1 MSKQQPRTFD
11 LSKYKTVTE
20 ADSSDGEIKTFDL
33 SNYSPKKKD
42 DTELSGKISSTAG
55 SSEQGGNPRQ
65 LFGMSYADW
74 GKKYGAIGEFAA
86 DIVDVPIF
94 FKNSIYKGYLQGGI
108 QDEFTRADRAGDK
121 PDYDKLAAL
130 RKDINSVSLSRS
142 AQEKLDV
149 TDDPISSVTKTVSDI
164 FLSSLA
170 SSAGAGFSKTGLVG
184 AGSGAA
190 IGAGTTSWGGPFAAV
205 GAIGGA
211 IAGFQAATSYSNEFG
226 GAIAQTMEEKGYD
239 MTNPKSIEKA
249 WNDKSL
255 MEAATEKG
263 MARGIPIAAIDLI
276 TSGVASKLGKA
287 GLKLAKKTFLKEA
300 ETFTEQATKKIVGGI
315 VGATEAVSGS
325 IGEATGQLVSEGKV
339 SDWDAVAME
348 AIGELG
354 PAAPSI
360 AFNYFKAAQIN
371 STANKENSTKIQSL
385 QTMLESLPENDE
397 TAPILQ
403 GKITELQRD
412 NQVRNNMVVDALD
425 TAPVPVAKKVLE
437 LTNQI
442 ESFDQKLQEFDDA
455 SKVGS
460 GLTDEQRQQQKTF
473 KDIYTELTTER
484 DNIVGELAKAKEFE
498 TNIKAASPEQTM
510 PSPIEV
516 TKIQK
521 AINTMTEFVGENLKA
536 FTSTFAILPNGD
548 YSLSIG
554 KEGKP
559 NAESTVIF
567 NKEERQKRRELD
579 SMLDEGTVTPE
590 EHTNKVADLNKQI
603 IARGIQE
610 KTTLITPKGKVEV
623 APTAT
628 EEQPQTEEFVYETA
642 PENKKQWKSDF
653 EVVDNREGKAG
664 LEVNGVDGRWYV
676 KNNVT
681 GKILPATTK
690 SDALGLIDNA
700 PENDFGQGETYT
712 RPVAVTPAV
721 EPTVTSEPTTEQ
733 VTPTEINP
741 ENIMLSGLNGGYKS
755 IAGNG
760 FDIRSD
766 ISVMDKIDA
775 GASFALNIIRNGK
788 KYVVVGLRLKQDV
801 GARTVGRD
809 GYSIAVIED
818 TGSLPDNTVEVLTNK
833 AVENTSSVYSRI
845 TDATIDSFRPLENEA
860 KISKSTTEQV
870 DSTKKVPAPNGE
882 SADTIKSTA
891 LEVDEKGNEI
901 NNESNRKIKII
912 QSAKKALST
921 LRSVLPNFDIV
932 IHQDEASYN
941 EVMKE
946 VNGREGSG
954 GNFSYTENEDG
965 SYSGKIDINL
975 NKANSRTVAHE
986 VAHGILLKTFGDN
999 PAVFKDFKNK
1009 LSKILKDSTN
1019 KELINFTNQYEGD
1032 VAYEEYV
1039 TELTGILEQQQDN
1052 ISPTTLQKV
1061 ASLINTVVSKLTNGK
1076 ISVFEDVKDTKE
1088 LVEFM
1093 NTISASIREGKEI
1106 NEANLKT
1113 IQESFGVNALGLS
1126 GEINIVDSAKSKS
1139 SITSAEI
1146 KRFPINE
1153 NTKVQENTPLSD
1165 FQGKRVNLME
1175 SDRMVGGYIADA
1187 EGSPLFKF
1195 YGGVYYP
1202 MITGKWWASKSEV
1215 KARSIAENANKNRD
1229 ADGYIY
1235 SAPMV
1240 GSNTQHMS
1248 NTDMLAVTVELMKS
1262 DLNNK
1267 ASIVKKQDIIDS
1279 LNKAFNRENVKNK
1292 KPALKSVLNKTN
1304 NITTLFNEL
1313 EYVLFQE
1320 NDNILD
1326 KNGKQI
1332 LGVDK
1337 KPISKFTFE
1346 ERITIVQTLLGD
1358 PKVKQRRFPSAGSI
1372 TETAK
1377 KFEEPITGKVENI
1390 GDMVTVMRTKGELK
1404 FAKTK
1409 IDDSFY
1415 HKSYPAEIYAVDKDG
1430 NPAEIEVFVLDG
1442 AYSMKEAVP
1451 TLSRSSGGEF
1461 TWEDYS
1467 SRHNTEMLA
1476 IAQYNRTAKLS
1487 YAAGNIQPV
1496 KSKSQAIDSE
1506 LSKASGTTQVATTVG
1521 SYAKAANILKNL
1533 NIGGRVLDYG
1543 AGLGLG
1549 TDAMNGILNGKVKSY
1564 EINSER
1570 WKGKDKVSYTKSED
1584 IDGKFDGI
1592 VSLNVLN
1599 VVPKDV
1605 RDFIV
1610 SDIFNHLSDDG
1621 TAVISSRKFS
1631 GDIDGAK
1638 NFELG
1643 DEPKSYIIKRKQD
1656 GKIIDVFQKGYDG
1669 NELVEYVKGILGD
1682 KAVVEKD
1689 NSFGAAGVI
1698 ITKSTSP
1705 KSKSQV
1711 STQYN
1716 MDEMFDDPD
1725 KMFEHLD
1732 NQLSDQKTAKQMG
1745 FVLKGYR
1752 NISEAIADNMITR
1765 SLAKAVG
1772 SGFIGI
1778 TKIGNFSFVNINT
1791 KDKDGNLV
1799 PNKVS
1804 LNSVWKDAFGYGEN
1818 AIRSMFVKA
1827 HNSNNVAAK
1836 EVQNTLGSFITN
1848 LTTTEGFQEAR
1859 RELFGSKNN
1868 SNNLLTRIG
1877 DSLNN
1882 MIGNDKKA
1890 LYRVHSLLDP
1900 EAFANEPKEGRPES
1914 VEDLSFSE
1922 LRLFNTLRATNDFIH
1937 EWHYRNGFLDE
1948 NTYQKNKGKY
1958 FARAYKE
1965 IEEKQY
1971 ADIYDAINKAK
1982 AGAEFDIFKKRKD
1995 FSEIEDLTLSDPI
2008 YITIKRMG
2016 TMAHNKAIFDFA
2028 EKVANDAN
2036 YKSYSKL
2043 SEVPENNQK
2052 YYKKLNGNGNPKRF
2066 GDLTNKYV
2074 PIEIYEQLY
2083 GTQFVSQYMST
2094 INDFATKYDN
2104 MFLRQLTKK
2113 LKTVGSPLTRAAN
2126 VISGFSFAMLGGV
2139 DPINLL
2145 VKKPDAR
2152 RSLDSYDSWAQELT
2166 KAGLLGGQLSG
2177 LDIKKAG
2184 KKSQGL
2190 GVIKSVLGDK
2200 AAKAYET
2207 VDQLA
2212 SDTYGKVDDITK
2224 IAYYRTLVENY
2235 GVSKEDAIKATA
2247 KQMQNY
2253 NTVTN
2258 AFKLAAKLP
2267 FIGNAFI
2274 KFKPDSMRILYNTF
2288 KEKPI
2293 FGLMF
2298 VAMLTGLSKSFSKLS
2313 GESDEERE
2321 IRESRP
2327 NTTKF
2332 KIGNL
2337 VDINFGWKIGGTE
2350 YNVARY
2356 LSPYTMYDK
2365 GYRNNLVSDMSEY
2378 APLQVQYLGR
2388 GRGIGGYM
2396 PKFSDPLLGP
2406 VVQALIDVDN
2416 SGLKISDP
2424 RANNFVGQTLSSKQ
2438 QWFNRVKYIGR
2449 SWGTPYAAWAGNMMD
2464 SFNEKQNYKGE
2475 INDPLNAM
2483 LSIAVKNEKIN
2494 PDILTEKYG
2503 RYLNSMDREVG
2514 GIVNDWK
2521 SKQKKSL
2528 EQIDKIRYDFDNGKI
2543 KDVENR
2549 DKQIK
2554 DIEDEYSDLAIDLQ
2568 GQMLE
2573 IVGDAKDPQEM
2584 LIKLQKLK
2592 AKKK

>member
-11 LSKYKTVTE
+11 LSKYKTATE
-20 ADSSDGEIKTFDL
+20 TDSSDGEIKTFDL

-55 SSEQGGNPRQ
+55 SSEPAGNPRQ

-86 DIVDVPIF
+86 DIADIPVWL
-94 FKNSIYKGYLQGGI
+94 KNVTYKNLLAGGI
-108 QDEFTRADRAGDK
+108 KDEFTRADRTK
-121 PDYDKLAAL
+121 EEPDYDKLASL
-130 RKDINSVSLSRS
+130 RKDINSVSLPKSI
-142 AQEKLDV
+142 QENLDA
-149 TDDPISSVTKTVSDI
+149 TDDPVTKVVKTIAEVALGS
-164 FLSSLA
+164 FA
-170 SSAGAGFSKTGLVG
+170 QSAGAYRSGRVG
-184 AGSGAA
+184 AAAGAIA
-190 IGAGTTSWGGPFAAV
+190 GAGMTSWAGPFAGI
-205 GAIGGA
+205 GAASLGLGGYQAAASLSIEYGGA
-211 IAGFQAATSYSNEFG
+211 IADS
-226 GAIAQTMEEKGYD
+226 MEEHGYN
-239 MTNPKSIEKA
+239 MTDPKSLHEAYNNKP
-249 WNDKSL
+249 L
-255 MEAATEKG
+255 MDAAREKG
-263 MARGIPIAAIDLI
+263 IARGIPIAAIDLFTAGI
-276 TSGVASKLGKA
+276 GSKVGKV
-287 GLKLAKKTFLKEA
+287 GLKLAEKTFLKEA
-300 ETFTEQATKKIVGGI
+300 EVFTEQATKKVVGSIVA
-315 VGATEAVSGS
+315 VAEGAAGS
-325 IGEATGQLVSEGKV
+325 IGEALGQLSDEGKI
-339 SDWDAVAME
+339 SDLD
-348 AIGELG
+348 AIGMEFFG
-354 PAAPSI
+354 DIGTGAPTI
-360 AFNYFKAAQIN
+360 AYNYFKAAQIN
-371 STANKENSTKIQSL
+371 NRVNNVNSQKIQSL

-403 GKITELQRD
+403 NKITELQRD
-412 NQVRNNMVVDALD
+412 NQVRNSMVVEALNI
-425 TAPVPVAKKVLE
+425 APVPVAKKVLE

-442 ESFDQKLQEFDDA
+442 ESFDQKLQEFYDA

-473 KDIYTELTTER
+473 KDIYYELTTER
-484 DNIVGELAKAKEFE
+484 DNIVSELTKAKEFE
-498 TNIKAASPEQTM
+498 TNINTPSPEQTM

-536 FTSTFAILPNGD
+536 FAPTFAILPNGD
-548 YSLSIG
+548 YSLSVG

-567 NKEERQKRRELD
+567 NKEERQQRRELD

-610 KTTLITPKGKVEV
+610 KTTLITPKEKVEI
-623 APTAT
+623 APTTT
-628 EEQPQTEEFVYETA
+628 EEQPQTKEFVYETA
-642 PENKKQWKSDF
+642 PEQKKVIFVQKFFADKRNENLTEGQIVSIEKAIMMGIEAGKSGN
-653 EVVDNREGKAG
+653 EIYGTLN
-664 LEVNGVDGRWYV
+664 
-676 KNNVT
+676 
-681 GKILPATTK
+681 
-690 SDALGLIDNA
+690 ALGFA
-700 PENDFGQGETYT
+700 PANVGGRSTEINLREYLDDRVSRKDIRTFQKMYA
-712 RPVAVTPAV
+712 RPVAVSPTIEVTKIQKAINTMTEFVGENLKDIKKDWTESDFDSLSKESGINKIGGDLYLTPKSNINNLIEKYGNFVVRVKDANGYSA
-721 EPTVTSEPTTEQ
+721 ELPANEYAEMSKNKTFSDRIKQ
-733 VTPTEINP
+733 V
-741 ENIMLSGLNGGYKS
+741 SFAF
-755 IAGNG
+755 AGRNQGIPDG
-760 FDIRSD
+760 FMSDIR
-766 ISVMDKIDA
+766 
-775 GASFALNIIRNGK
+775 RGK
-788 KYVVVGLRLKQDV
+788 EL
-801 GARTVGRD
+801 
-809 GYSIAVIED
+809 
-818 TGSLPDNTVEVLTNK
+818 VLTDGNISDNLNLPT
-833 AVENTSSVYSRI
+833 NTELV
-845 TDATIDSFRPLENEA
+845 
-860 KISKSTTEQV
+860 SKSTV
-870 DSTKKVPAPNGE
+870 SPKKSKEIIDAINYEDVQHLLRNLG
-882 SADTIKSTA
+882 IK
-891 LEVDEKGNEI
+891 K
-901 NNESNRKIKII
+901 
-912 QSAKKALST
+912 
-921 LRSVLPNFDIV
+921 IV
-932 IHQDEASYN
+932 IE
-941 EVMKE
+941 KP
-946 VNGREGSG
+946 G
-954 GNFSYTENEDG
+954 
-965 SYSGKIDINL
+965 
-975 NKANSRTVAHE
+975 
-986 VAHGILLKTFGDN
+986 
-999 PAVFKDFKNK
+999 
-1009 LSKILKDSTN
+1009 
-1019 KELINFTNQYEGD
+1019 
-1032 VAYEEYV
+1032 
-1039 TELTGILEQQQDN
+1039 
-1052 ISPTTLQKV
+1052 
-1061 ASLINTVVSKLTNGK
+1061 
-1076 ISVFEDVKDTKE
+1076 
-1088 LVEFM
+1088 
-1093 NTISASIREGKEI
+1093 
-1106 NEANLKT
+1106 
-1113 IQESFGVNALGLS
+1113 ALGLS
-1126 GEINIVDSAKSKS
+1126 EQGNYHGQSKTLTLSADL
-1139 SITSAEI
+1139 E
-1146 KRFPINE
+1146 
-1153 NTKVQENTPLSD
+1153 TPLQTILHEIGHER
-1165 FQGKRVNLME
+1165 FENLSNKNKNE
-1175 SDRMVGGYIADA
+1175 
-1187 EGSPLFKF
+1187 L
-1195 YGGVYYP
+1195 
-1202 MITGKWWASKSEV
+1202 
-1215 KARSIAENANKNRD
+1215 RSIASKDERVGYKQNLDEFIVDNFYQDNNYSKSIKETKNDLPIRLNSKQPIVIQEIKPEATTTTEQASEQATSQQNK
-1229 ADGYIY
+1229 
-1235 SAPMV
+1235 
-1240 GSNTQHMS
+1240 
-1248 NTDMLAVTVELMKS
+1248 TV
-1262 DLNNK
+1262 NK
-1267 ASIVKKQDIIDS
+1267 EESTT
-1279 LNKAFNRENVKNK
+1279 ENVGEENNPSRPPVPPV
-1292 KPALKSVLNKTN
+1292 PATD
-1304 NITTLFNEL
+1304 ITSN
-1313 EYVLFQE
+1313 
-1320 NDNILD
+1320 
-1326 KNGKQI
+1326 
-1332 LGVDK
+1332 
-1337 KPISKFTFE
+1337 
-1346 ERITIVQTLLGD
+1346 
-1358 PKVKQRRFPSAGSI
+1358 
-1372 TETAK
+1372 
-1377 KFEEPITGKVENI
+1377 
-1390 GDMVTVMRTKGELK
+1390 
-1404 FAKTK
+1404 
-1409 IDDSFY
+1409 
-1415 HKSYPAEIYAVDKDG
+1415 
-1430 NPAEIEVFVLDG
+1430 
-1442 AYSMKEAVP
+1442 
-1451 TLSRSSGGEF
+1451 
-1461 TWEDYS
+1461 
-1467 SRHNTEMLA
+1467 
-1476 IAQYNRTAKLS
+1476 
-1487 YAAGNIQPV
+1487 
-1496 KSKSQAIDSE
+1496 
-1506 LSKASGTTQVATTVG
+1506 
-1521 SYAKAANILKNL
+1521 
-1533 NIGGRVLDYG
+1533 
-1543 AGLGLG
+1543 
-1549 TDAMNGILNGKVKSY
+1549 
-1564 EINSER
+1564 
-1570 WKGKDKVSYTKSED
+1570 
-1584 IDGKFDGI
+1584 
-1592 VSLNVLN
+1592 
-1599 VVPKDV
+1599 
-1605 RDFIV
+1605 
-1610 SDIFNHLSDDG
+1610 
-1621 TAVISSRKFS
+1621 
-1631 GDIDGAK
+1631 
-1638 NFELG
+1638 
-1643 DEPKSYIIKRKQD
+1643 
-1656 GKIIDVFQKGYDG
+1656 
-1669 NELVEYVKGILGD
+1669 
-1682 KAVVEKD
+1682 
-1689 NSFGAAGVI
+1689 
-1698 ITKSTSP
+1698 
-1705 KSKSQV
+1705 
-1711 STQYN
+1711 STQSTEQTTPTQQAPNSNPTYT
-1716 MDEMFDDPD
+1716 MDELFDEPD

-1752 NISEAIADNMITR
+1752 NISEGIADNMITR

-1772 SGFIGI
+1772 SGFVGI
-1778 TKIGNFSFVNINT
+1778 TKIGNFSFVKINT

-1799 PNKVS
+1799 PRTIS
-1804 LNSVWKDAFGYGEN
+1804 LNNAWKDTIGYGEN

-1836 EVQNTLGSFITN
+1836 EVQYALGNIITN
-1848 LTTTEGFQEAR
+1848 LTTSEGFQEAR

-2028 EKVANDAN
+2028 EKVANDTN

-2083 GTQFVSQYMST
+2083 GTQFVSQFVSGL
-2094 INDFATKYDN
+2094 NDIATKYDN

-2184 KKSQGL
+2184 KESQGL

-2235 GVSKEDAIKATA
+2235 GVSKEEAIKATA

-2378 APLQVQYLGR
+2378 GPLQVQYLGR

-2406 VVQALIDVDN
+2406 IVQALIDVDN

-2438 QWFNRVKYIGR
+2438 QWFNRVKYVGR
-2449 SWGTPYAAWAGNMMD
+2449 SWGTPYAAWAENMMD
-2464 SFNEKQNYKGE
+2464 SFNEKQNYRGE
-2475 INDPLNAM
+2475 IKDPLNAM

-2494 PDILTEKYG
+2494 PDILTEKYS
-2503 RYLNSMDREVG
+2503 RYLTSMDREVG
-2514 GIVNDWK
+2514 GIINDWK

-2528 EQIDKIRYDFDNGKI
+2528 EEIDKIRYDFDNGKI
-2543 KDVENR
+2543 KDIENR
-2549 DKQIK
+2549 DNQIK
-2554 DIEDEYSDLAIDLQ
+2554 NIKEEYSDLAIDLQ

>member
-1 MSKQQPRTFD
+1 MSKQQPRIVD
-11 LSKYKTVTE
+11 LSEFGT
-20 ADSSDGEIKTFDL
+20 DSNNGSASKIVDL
-33 SNYSPKKKD
+33 SEFSPKKKD
-42 DTELSGKISSTAG
+42 DTALSGKISSTAG

-86 DIVDVPIF
+86 DIVDVPVF

-108 QDEFTRADRAGDK
+108 QDEFTRADRAGEK

-130 RKDINSVSLSRS
+130 RKDINSVSLPRS
-142 AQEKLDV
+142 VQENLDA
-149 TDDPISSVTKTVSDI
+149 TDDPISKVTKTVSDI

-184 AGSGAA
+184 AGSGALA
-190 IGAGTTSWGGPFAAV
+190 GAGMSSWGGPFAGIGAAV
-205 GAIGGA
+205 GGM
-211 IAGFQAATSYSNEFG
+211 AGFQAATSYSNEFG
-226 GAIAQTMEEKGYD
+226 GAIAQAMEDKGYD

-249 WNDKSL
+249 WNDKPL
-255 MEAATEKG
+255 MDAAMQKG
-263 MARGIPIAAIDLI
+263 MERGIPIAAIDLI
-276 TSGVASKLGKA
+276 TSGVASKLGKT
-287 GLKLAKKTFLKEA
+287 GLKLAEKTFLKEA

-325 IGEATGQLVSEGKV
+325 IGEATGQLVSEGKI

-397 TAPILQ
+397 TAPILKS
-403 GKITELQRD
+403 KITELQRD
-412 NQVRNNMVVDALD
+412 NDVRNNLVVEKLD

-473 KDIYTELTTER
+473 KDIHTELTTER
-484 DNIVGELAKAKEFE
+484 DNIVNELTKAKEFE
-498 TNIKAASPEQTM
+498 TNINTPSPEQTM

-521 AINTMTEFVGENLKA
+521 AINSMTEFVGENLKA
-536 FTSTFAILPNGD
+536 FVPTFAILPNGD

-559 NAESTVIF
+559 NVDSAVIF
-567 NKEERQKRRELD
+567 NKEERQQRRELD

-590 EHTNKVADLNKQI
+590 EHTNKVAELNKQVI
-603 IARGIQE
+603 SRGIQE
-610 KTTLITPKGKVEV
+610 KTTLITPREKVEV
-623 APTAT
+623 APAQV
-628 EEQPQTEEFVYETA
+628 EGEPQTEEFIYETA
-642 PENKKQWKSDF
+642 PENKKQWKADF

-690 SDALGLIDNA
+690 NEALGLIDNA

-712 RPVAVTPAV
+712 RTVAVAPTV
-721 EPTVTSEPTTEQ
+721 EPTTAAGPTAEQPITEKPIAPKGESAASIEPTT
-733 VTPTEINP
+733 
-741 ENIMLSGLNGGYKS
+741 
-755 IAGNG
+755 
-760 FDIRSD
+760 
-766 ISVMDKIDA
+766 
-775 GASFALNIIRNGK
+775 
-788 KYVVVGLRLKQDV
+788 
-801 GARTVGRD
+801 
-809 GYSIAVIED
+809 
-818 TGSLPDNTVEVLTNK
+818 
-833 AVENTSSVYSRI
+833 
-845 TDATIDSFRPLENEA
+845 
-860 KISKSTTEQV
+860 
-870 DSTKKVPAPNGE
+870 
-882 SADTIKSTA
+882 

-901 NNESNRKIKII
+901 NNESNRKTKII

-921 LRSVLPNFDIV
+921 LKSVLPNFDIV
-932 IHQDEASYN
+932 IHQDETSYN
-941 EVMKE
+941 EVMKN

-1106 NEANLKT
+1106 NETNLKT
-1113 IQESFGVNALGLS
+1113 IQESFGVNTLGLN
-1126 GEINIVDSAKSKS
+1126 GEINVVDSAKSKS
-1139 SITSAEI
+1139 SISSAEI

-1165 FQGKRVNLME
+1165 FEGKRVNLME
-1175 SDRMVGGYIADA
+1175 SDRMVGGYIQDV
-1187 EGSPLFKF
+1187 EGNPLFKF

-1248 NTDMLAVTVELMKS
+1248 NVDMLAVTVELMKS

-1267 ASIVKKQDIIDS
+1267 ASVVKKQDIIDS
-1279 LNKAFNRENVKNK
+1279 LDKAFNRENVKNK
-1292 KPALKSVLNKTN
+1292 KPALKNVLNKSN

-1326 KNGKQI
+1326 KNGKQV

-1337 KPISKFTFE
+1337 KPIPKFTFE

-1451 TLSRSSGGEF
+1451 TLNRSSGGEF

-1467 SRHNTEMLA
+1467 SRHATEMLA

-1533 NIGGRVLDYG
+1533 NIVGRVLDYG

-1549 TDAMNGILNGKVKSY
+1549 TDAMNDVLNDRVQSY
-1564 EINSER
+1564 EINPER
-1570 WKGKDKVSYTKSED
+1570 WKGKKEVNYTRSED

-1599 VVPKDV
+1599 VVPKNI

-1610 SDIFNHLSDDG
+1610 SDIFNHLSDNG

-1643 DEPKSYIIKRKQD
+1643 EEPKSYIIKRKQE

-1682 KAVVEKD
+1682 NAIVEKD

-1698 ITKSTSP
+1698 ITKSKKGAP

-1711 STQYN
+1711 SSQYN

-1745 FVLKGYR
+1745 FILKGYR
-1752 NISEAIADNMITR
+1752 NISEGIADNMITR

-1778 TKIGNFSFVNINT
+1778 TKIGNFSFVKINT

-1799 PNKVS
+1799 PRTIS
-1804 LNSVWKDAFGYGEN
+1804 LNNVWKDTIGYGEN

-1836 EVQNTLGSFITN
+1836 EVQNTLGSLITN

-1882 MIGNDKKA
+1882 MIGNDKRA

-1900 EAFANEPKEGRPES
+1900 EAFAKEPKEGRPSS

-1995 FSEIEDLTLSDPI
+1995 FNEIEDLTLSDPI
-2008 YITIKRMG
+2008 YITVKRMG

-2043 SEVPENNQK
+2043 SEVPEKNQK

-2094 INDFATKYDN
+2094 INDIATKYDN

-2145 VKKPDAR
+2145 VKKPTAR
-2152 RSLDSYDSWAQELT
+2152 VSLESYDSWAQELT

-2184 KKSQGL
+2184 KESQGL
-2190 GVIKSVLGDK
+2190 GIIKRVLGDK
-2200 AAKAYET
+2200 AAKSYET

-2235 GVSKEDAIKATA
+2235 GVSKEEAIKATA

-2267 FIGNAFI
+2267 LVGNAFI

-2321 IRESRP
+2321 VRESRP

-2332 KIGNL
+2332 KVGNL

-2378 APLQVQYLGR
+2378 GPLQVQYLGR
-2388 GRGIGGYM
+2388 GRGLAGYA

-2406 VVQALIDVDN
+2406 LVQAILTDMDN
-2416 SGLKISDP
+2416 SGMKISDP
-2424 RANNFVGQTLSSKQ
+2424 RANNFVGQTLSPKQ
-2438 QWFNRVKYIGR
+2438 QWFNRVKYVLR
-2449 SWGTPYAAWAGNMMD
+2449 SWGTPYAAWAENMMD
-2464 SFNEKQNYKGE
+2464 SFNEKQNYRGE
-2475 INDPLNAM
+2475 IKDPLNAM
-2483 LSIAVKNEKIN
+2483 LSIAIKNEKIN

-2503 RYLNSMDREVG
+2503 RYLASMDREVG
-2514 GIVNDWK
+2514 DIVNDWK
-2521 SKQKKSL
+2521 SGQKKSL

-2543 KDVENR
+2543 KDIENR

>member
-11 LSKYKTVTE
+11 LSKYKTTPEV
-20 ADSSDGEIKTFDL
+20 DSSDGEIKTFDL

-42 DTELSGKISSTAG
+42 DTELSGKISSAAG

-74 GKKYGAIGEFAA
+74 GKKYGPIGEFAA
-86 DIVDVPIF
+86 DIVDVPVF

-108 QDEFTRADRAGDK
+108 QDEFTRADRAGEK

-130 RKDINSVSLSRS
+130 RKDINSVSLPRS
-142 AQEKLDV
+142 AQEKLDA

-184 AGSGAA
+184 AGLGAA

-205 GAIGGA
+205 GSIGGV

-276 TSGVASKLGKA
+276 TSGVASKLGKV
-287 GLKLAKKTFLKEA
+287 GLKLAEKTFLKEA

-325 IGEATGQLVSEGKV
+325 IGEATGQLASEGKI

-385 QTMLESLPENDE
+385 QTILESLPENDE
-397 TAPILQ
+397 TIPILQ

-412 NQVRNNMVVDALD
+412 NDVRNNLVVETLD

-437 LTNQI
+437 ITNQI

-484 DNIVGELAKAKEFE
+484 DNIVGELTKAREFE
-498 TNIKAASPEQTM
+498 SNINTPSPEQTM
-510 PSPIEV
+510 PSPVEV

-536 FTSTFAILPNGD
+536 FAPTFAILPNGD
-548 YSLSIG
+548 YSLSVG

-567 NKEERQKRRELD
+567 NKEERQQRRELD
-579 SMLDEGTVTPE
+579 SMLDEGTVTPK

-610 KTTLITPKGKVEV
+610 KTTLIIPKEKVEV
-623 APTAT
+623 DPTAT
-628 EEQPQTEEFVYETA
+628 EDQPQTEEFVYETS

-690 SDALGLIDNA
+690 NDALSLIDNA

-712 RPVAVTPAV
+712 RPVAVATAI
-721 EPTVTSEPTTEQ
+721 EPTVTAELMAGKPT
-733 VTPTEINP
+733 
-741 ENIMLSGLNGGYKS
+741 
-755 IAGNG
+755 
-760 FDIRSD
+760 
-766 ISVMDKIDA
+766 
-775 GASFALNIIRNGK
+775 
-788 KYVVVGLRLKQDV
+788 
-801 GARTVGRD
+801 
-809 GYSIAVIED
+809 
-818 TGSLPDNTVEVLTNK
+818 
-833 AVENTSSVYSRI
+833 
-845 TDATIDSFRPLENEA
+845 
-860 KISKSTTEQV
+860 
-870 DSTKKVPAPNGE
+870 APKGE
-882 SADTIKSTA
+882 SAATIGLIPLEFDESGNIKSTQKA
-891 LEVDEKGNEI
+891 
-901 NNESNRKIKII
+901 KIV
-912 QSAKKALST
+912 QSAKTALST
-921 LRSVLPNFDIV
+921 LKSVLPNFDIV

-1093 NTISASIREGKEI
+1093 NTISASIRERKEI

-1113 IQESFGVNALGLS
+1113 IQESFRVNALGLS
-1126 GEINIVDSAKSKS
+1126 GEINVVD
-1139 SITSAEI
+1139 
-1146 KRFPINE
+1146 
-1153 NTKVQENTPLSD
+1153 NT
-1165 FQGKRVNLME
+1165 
-1175 SDRMVGGYIADA
+1175 
-1187 EGSPLFKF
+1187 
-1195 YGGVYYP
+1195 
-1202 MITGKWWASKSEV
+1202 
-1215 KARSIAENANKNRD
+1215 
-1229 ADGYIY
+1229 
-1235 SAPMV
+1235 
-1240 GSNTQHMS
+1240 
-1248 NTDMLAVTVELMKS
+1248 
-1262 DLNNK
+1262 
-1267 ASIVKKQDIIDS
+1267 
-1279 LNKAFNRENVKNK
+1279 
-1292 KPALKSVLNKTN
+1292 
-1304 NITTLFNEL
+1304 
-1313 EYVLFQE
+1313 
-1320 NDNILD
+1320 
-1326 KNGKQI
+1326 
-1332 LGVDK
+1332 
-1337 KPISKFTFE
+1337 
-1346 ERITIVQTLLGD
+1346 
-1358 PKVKQRRFPSAGSI
+1358 
-1372 TETAK
+1372 
-1377 KFEEPITGKVENI
+1377 
-1390 GDMVTVMRTKGELK
+1390 
-1404 FAKTK
+1404 
-1409 IDDSFY
+1409 
-1415 HKSYPAEIYAVDKDG
+1415 
-1430 NPAEIEVFVLDG
+1430 
-1442 AYSMKEAVP
+1442 
-1451 TLSRSSGGEF
+1451 
-1461 TWEDYS
+1461 
-1467 SRHNTEMLA
+1467 
-1476 IAQYNRTAKLS
+1476 
-1487 YAAGNIQPV
+1487 
-1496 KSKSQAIDSE
+1496 KSKSQ
-1506 LSKASGTTQVATTVG
+1506 G
-1521 SYAKAANILKNL
+1521 
-1533 NIGGRVLDYG
+1533 
-1543 AGLGLG
+1543 
-1549 TDAMNGILNGKVKSY
+1549 
-1564 EINSER
+1564 
-1570 WKGKDKVSYTKSED
+1570 
-1584 IDGKFDGI
+1584 
-1592 VSLNVLN
+1592 
-1599 VVPKDV
+1599 
-1605 RDFIV
+1605 
-1610 SDIFNHLSDDG
+1610 
-1621 TAVISSRKFS
+1621 
-1631 GDIDGAK
+1631 
-1638 NFELG
+1638 
-1643 DEPKSYIIKRKQD
+1643 
-1656 GKIIDVFQKGYDG
+1656 
-1669 NELVEYVKGILGD
+1669 
-1682 KAVVEKD
+1682 
-1689 NSFGAAGVI
+1689 
-1698 ITKSTSP
+1698 
-1705 KSKSQV
+1705 

-1716 MDEMFDDPD
+1716 MDKMFDDPD

-1732 NQLSDQKTAKQMG
+1732 SQLSDQKTAKQMG

-1772 SGFIGI
+1772 SGFVGI
-1778 TKIGNFSFVNINT
+1778 TKIGNFSFVKINT

-1799 PNKVS
+1799 PRTIS
-1804 LNSVWKDAFGYGEN
+1804 LNNVWKDTIGYGEN

-1836 EVQNTLGSFITN
+1836 EVQYALGNIITN
-1848 LTTTEGFQEAR
+1848 LTTSEGFQEAR

-1877 DSLNN
+1877 YSLNN

-2028 EKVANDAN
+2028 QKVANDAN
-2036 YKSYSKL
+2036 YKSYNKL
-2043 SEVPENNQK
+2043 SKVPEKNQK
-2052 YYKKLNGNGNPKRF
+2052 YYNKLNGNGNPKRF

-2094 INDFATKYDN
+2094 INDIATKYDN

-2139 DPINLL
+2139 DPINLF

-2184 KKSQGL
+2184 KESQGL

-2235 GVSKEDAIKATA
+2235 GVSKEEAIKATA

-2313 GESDEERE
+2313 GESDEDRE
-2321 IRESRP
+2321 IRENRP

-2337 VDINFGWKIGGTE
+2337 VDVNFGWKIGDTE

-2378 APLQVQYLGR
+2378 APLQMQYLGR
-2388 GRGIGGYM
+2388 WRGIGGYM

-2424 RANNFVGQTLSSKQ
+2424 RANNFVGQTLSPKQ
-2438 QWFNRVKYIGR
+2438 QWFNRVKYVGR
-2449 SWGTPYAAWAGNMMD
+2449 SWGTPYAVWAGNMMD

-2483 LSIAVKNEKIN
+2483 LSIAFKNEKIN

-2503 RYLNSMDREVG
+2503 RYLSSMDNEVG

-2554 DIEDEYSDLAIDLQ
+2554 DIKDEYSDLAIYLQ

-2592 AKKK
+2592 AKKEND

>member
-1 MSKQQPRTFD
+1 M
-11 LSKYKTVTE
+11 
-20 ADSSDGEIKTFDL
+20 
-33 SNYSPKKKD
+33 
-42 DTELSGKISSTAG
+42 
-55 SSEQGGNPRQ
+55 
-65 LFGMSYADW
+65 
-74 GKKYGAIGEFAA
+74 
-86 DIVDVPIF
+86 
-94 FKNSIYKGYLQGGI
+94 KN
-108 QDEFTRADRAGDK
+108 
-121 PDYDKLAAL
+121 
-130 RKDINSVSLSRS
+130 
-142 AQEKLDV
+142 
-149 TDDPISSVTKTVSDI
+149 
-164 FLSSLA
+164 
-170 SSAGAGFSKTGLVG
+170 
-184 AGSGAA
+184 
-190 IGAGTTSWGGPFAAV
+190 
-205 GAIGGA
+205 
-211 IAGFQAATSYSNEFG
+211 
-226 GAIAQTMEEKGYD
+226 
-239 MTNPKSIEKA
+239 
-249 WNDKSL
+249 
-255 MEAATEKG
+255 
-263 MARGIPIAAIDLI
+263 
-276 TSGVASKLGKA
+276 
-287 GLKLAKKTFLKEA
+287 
-300 ETFTEQATKKIVGGI
+300 
-315 VGATEAVSGS
+315 
-325 IGEATGQLVSEGKV
+325 
-339 SDWDAVAME
+339 
-348 AIGELG
+348 
-354 PAAPSI
+354 
-360 AFNYFKAAQIN
+360 
-371 STANKENSTKIQSL
+371 
-385 QTMLESLPENDE
+385 
-397 TAPILQ
+397 
-403 GKITELQRD
+403 
-412 NQVRNNMVVDALD
+412 
-425 TAPVPVAKKVLE
+425 
-437 LTNQI
+437 
-442 ESFDQKLQEFDDA
+442 
-455 SKVGS
+455 
-460 GLTDEQRQQQKTF
+460 
-473 KDIYTELTTER
+473 
-484 DNIVGELAKAKEFE
+484 
-498 TNIKAASPEQTM
+498 
-510 PSPIEV
+510 
-516 TKIQK
+516 
-521 AINTMTEFVGENLKA
+521 
-536 FTSTFAILPNGD
+536 
-548 YSLSIG
+548 
-554 KEGKP
+554 
-559 NAESTVIF
+559 
-567 NKEERQKRRELD
+567 
-579 SMLDEGTVTPE
+579 
-590 EHTNKVADLNKQI
+590 
-603 IARGIQE
+603 
-610 KTTLITPKGKVEV
+610 
-623 APTAT
+623 
-628 EEQPQTEEFVYETA
+628 
-642 PENKKQWKSDF
+642 
-653 EVVDNREGKAG
+653 
-664 LEVNGVDGRWYV
+664 
-676 KNNVT
+676 
-681 GKILPATTK
+681 
-690 SDALGLIDNA
+690 
-700 PENDFGQGETYT
+700 
-712 RPVAVTPAV
+712 
-721 EPTVTSEPTTEQ
+721 
-733 VTPTEINP
+733 
-741 ENIMLSGLNGGYKS
+741 
-755 IAGNG
+755 
-760 FDIRSD
+760 
-766 ISVMDKIDA
+766 
-775 GASFALNIIRNGK
+775 
-788 KYVVVGLRLKQDV
+788 
-801 GARTVGRD
+801 
-809 GYSIAVIED
+809 
-818 TGSLPDNTVEVLTNK
+818 
-833 AVENTSSVYSRI
+833 
-845 TDATIDSFRPLENEA
+845 
-860 KISKSTTEQV
+860 
-870 DSTKKVPAPNGE
+870 
-882 SADTIKSTA
+882 
-891 LEVDEKGNEI
+891 
-901 NNESNRKIKII
+901 
-912 QSAKKALST
+912 
-921 LRSVLPNFDIV
+921 
-932 IHQDEASYN
+932 
-941 EVMKE
+941 

-1019 KELINFTNQYEGD
+1019 KDLINFTSQYEGD

-1113 IQESFGVNALGLS
+1113 IQESFGVNALGLN
-1126 GEINIVDSAKSKS
+1126 GEINVVDSAKSKS
-1139 SITSAEI
+1139 SISSAEI

-1165 FQGKRVNLME
+1165 FEGKRVNLME
-1175 SDRMVGGYIADA
+1175 SDRMVGGYIQDL
-1187 EGSPLFKF
+1187 EGNPLFKF

-1215 KARSIAENANKNRD
+1215 KAKSIAENANKNRD

-1267 ASIVKKQDIIDS
+1267 ASVVKKQDIIDS
-1279 LNKAFNRENVKNK
+1279 LDKAFNRENVKNK
-1292 KPALKSVLNKTN
+1292 KPALKNVLNKGN

-1326 KNGKQI
+1326 KNGKQV

-1451 TLSRSSGGEF
+1451 TLNRSSGGEF

-1467 SRHNTEMLA
+1467 SRHATEMLA

-1533 NIGGRVLDYG
+1533 NIVGRVLDYG

-1549 TDAMNGILNGKVKSY
+1549 TDAMNDVLNDRVQSY
-1564 EINSER
+1564 EINPER
-1570 WKGKDKVSYTKSED
+1570 WKGKKEVNYTRSED

-1599 VVPKDV
+1599 VVPKNI

-1610 SDIFNHLSDDG
+1610 SDIFNHLSDNG

-1643 DEPKSYIIKRKQD
+1643 EEPKSYIIKRKQE

-1682 KAVVEKD
+1682 NAIVEKD

-1698 ITKSTSP
+1698 ITKSKEGAP

-1711 STQYN
+1711 SSQYN

-1745 FVLKGYR
+1745 FILKGYR
-1752 NISEAIADNMITR
+1752 NISEGIADNMITR

-1778 TKIGNFSFVNINT
+1778 TKIGNFSFVKINT

-1799 PNKVS
+1799 PRTIS
-1804 LNSVWKDAFGYGEN
+1804 LNNVWKDTIGYGEN

-1836 EVQNTLGSFITN
+1836 EVQNTLGSLITN

-1882 MIGNDKKA
+1882 MIGNDKRA

-1900 EAFANEPKEGRPES
+1900 EAFAKEPKEGRPSS

-2028 EKVANDAN
+2028 EKVANDTN

-2043 SEVPENNQK
+2043 SEVPEKNQK

-2074 PIEIYEQLY
+2074 PLEIYEQLY

-2145 VKKPDAR
+2145 VKKPTAR
-2152 RSLDSYDSWAQELT
+2152 VSLESYDSWAQELT

-2184 KKSQGL
+2184 KESQGL
-2190 GVIKSVLGDK
+2190 GIIKRVLGDK
-2200 AAKAYET
+2200 AAKSYET

-2235 GVSKEDAIKATA
+2235 GVSKEEAIKATA

-2267 FIGNAFI
+2267 LVGNAFI

-2321 IRESRP
+2321 VRESRP

-2332 KIGNL
+2332 KVGNL
-2337 VDINFGWKIGGTE
+2337 VDVSFGWKIGGTE
-2350 YNVARY
+2350 YNVGRY

-2378 APLQVQYLGR
+2378 SPLQVQYLGR
-2388 GRGIGGYM
+2388 GRGLAGYA

-2406 VVQALIDVDN
+2406 LVQAILTDMDN
-2416 SGLKISDP
+2416 SGMKISDP
-2424 RANNFVGQTLSSKQ
+2424 RANNFVGQTLSPKQ
-2438 QWFNRVKYIGR
+2438 QWFNRVKYVLR
-2449 SWGTPYAAWAGNMMD
+2449 SWGTPYAAWAENMMD
-2464 SFNEKQNYKGE
+2464 SFNEKQNYRGE
-2475 INDPLNAM
+2475 IKDPLNAM
-2483 LSIAVKNEKIN
+2483 LSIAIKNEKIN

-2503 RYLNSMDREVG
+2503 RYLSSMDRKVG
-2514 GIVNDWK
+2514 DIVNDWK
-2521 SKQKKSL
+2521 SGQKKSL

-2543 KDVENR
+2543 KDIENR

-2592 AKKK
+2592 AKRK

>member
-1 MSKQQPRTFD
+1 M
-11 LSKYKTVTE
+11 
-20 ADSSDGEIKTFDL
+20 
-33 SNYSPKKKD
+33 
-42 DTELSGKISSTAG
+42 
-55 SSEQGGNPRQ
+55 
-65 LFGMSYADW
+65 
-74 GKKYGAIGEFAA
+74 
-86 DIVDVPIF
+86 
-94 FKNSIYKGYLQGGI
+94 
-108 QDEFTRADRAGDK
+108 
-121 PDYDKLAAL
+121 
-130 RKDINSVSLSRS
+130 
-142 AQEKLDV
+142 
-149 TDDPISSVTKTVSDI
+149 
-164 FLSSLA
+164 
-170 SSAGAGFSKTGLVG
+170 
-184 AGSGAA
+184 
-190 IGAGTTSWGGPFAAV
+190 
-205 GAIGGA
+205 
-211 IAGFQAATSYSNEFG
+211 
-226 GAIAQTMEEKGYD
+226 
-239 MTNPKSIEKA
+239 
-249 WNDKSL
+249 
-255 MEAATEKG
+255 
-263 MARGIPIAAIDLI
+263 
-276 TSGVASKLGKA
+276 
-287 GLKLAKKTFLKEA
+287 
-300 ETFTEQATKKIVGGI
+300 
-315 VGATEAVSGS
+315 
-325 IGEATGQLVSEGKV
+325 
-339 SDWDAVAME
+339 
-348 AIGELG
+348 
-354 PAAPSI
+354 
-360 AFNYFKAAQIN
+360 
-371 STANKENSTKIQSL
+371 
-385 QTMLESLPENDE
+385 
-397 TAPILQ
+397 
-403 GKITELQRD
+403 
-412 NQVRNNMVVDALD
+412 
-425 TAPVPVAKKVLE
+425 
-437 LTNQI
+437 
-442 ESFDQKLQEFDDA
+442 
-455 SKVGS
+455 
-460 GLTDEQRQQQKTF
+460 
-473 KDIYTELTTER
+473 
-484 DNIVGELAKAKEFE
+484 
-498 TNIKAASPEQTM
+498 
-510 PSPIEV
+510 
-516 TKIQK
+516 
-521 AINTMTEFVGENLKA
+521 
-536 FTSTFAILPNGD
+536 
-548 YSLSIG
+548 
-554 KEGKP
+554 
-559 NAESTVIF
+559 
-567 NKEERQKRRELD
+567 
-579 SMLDEGTVTPE
+579 
-590 EHTNKVADLNKQI
+590 
-603 IARGIQE
+603 
-610 KTTLITPKGKVEV
+610 
-623 APTAT
+623 
-628 EEQPQTEEFVYETA
+628 
-642 PENKKQWKSDF
+642 
-653 EVVDNREGKAG
+653 
-664 LEVNGVDGRWYV
+664 

-681 GKILPATTK
+681 GKVLPANTK
-690 SDALGLIDNA
+690 NEALGLIDNA

-712 RPVAVTPAV
+712 RPIPVAPAV
-721 EPTVTSEPTTEQ
+721 EPTAVAEQPVTGKP
-733 VTPTEINP
+733 
-741 ENIMLSGLNGGYKS
+741 
-755 IAGNG
+755 IAP
-760 FDIRSD
+760 
-766 ISVMDKIDA
+766 K
-775 GASFALNIIRNGK
+775 
-788 KYVVVGLRLKQDV
+788 
-801 GARTVGRD
+801 
-809 GYSIAVIED
+809 
-818 TGSLPDNTVEVLTNK
+818 
-833 AVENTSSVYSRI
+833 
-845 TDATIDSFRPLENEA
+845 
-860 KISKSTTEQV
+860 
-870 DSTKKVPAPNGE
+870 GE
-882 SADTIKSTA
+882 SAATIGLIP
-891 LEVDEKGNEI
+891 LEVDEKGNI
-901 NNESNRKIKII
+901 KSNGKAQIVE
-912 QSAKKALST
+912 SAKKALST
-921 LRSVLPNFDIV
+921 LKSVLPTFDII

-954 GNFSYTENEDG
+954 GNFSYTQNEDG

-999 PAVFKDFKNK
+999 PVVFKGFKNK

-1019 KELINFTNQYEGD
+1019 KELIDFANQYEGE
-1032 VAYEEYV
+1032 VAYEEYI

-1076 ISVFEDVKDTKE
+1076 INVFEDVKDTKE

-1093 NTISASIREGKEI
+1093 NTISASIREGKSI
-1106 NEANLKT
+1106 TDADLKA
-1113 IQESFGVNALGLS
+1113 IQESSGLNALGVV
-1126 GEINIVDSAKSKS
+1126 GEINTVDKSKSKS
-1139 SITSAEI
+1139 SIGSAEI

-1153 NTKVQENTPLSD
+1153 NTKVQENTPLSN
-1165 FQGKRVNLME
+1165 FEGKRVNLME
-1175 SDRMVGGYIADA
+1175 SDRMVGGYIQDA
-1187 EGSPLFKF
+1187 EGNPLFKF
-1195 YGGVYYP
+1195 YGGVYFP
-1202 MITGKWWASKSEV
+1202 MITGKWWASRNEV

-1267 ASIVKKQDIIDS
+1267 ASVVKKQDIIDS
-1279 LNKAFNRENVKNK
+1279 LDKAFNREEVKNK
-1292 KPALKSVLNKTN
+1292 KPALKNVLNKSN

-1332 LGVDK
+1332 LGTDK
-1337 KPISKFTFE
+1337 KPITKFTFE
-1346 ERITIVQTLLGD
+1346 ERKTIVQTLLGD

-1377 KFEEPITGKVENI
+1377 KFEEPITSKVENI
-1390 GDMVTVMRTKGELK
+1390 GDMVTVMRTKGELR

-1415 HKSYPAEIYAVDKDG
+1415 HKSYPVEIYAVDKDG

-1442 AYSMKEAVP
+1442 AYPMKDAVP

-1467 SRHNTEMLA
+1467 SRHDTEMLA

-1496 KSKSQAIDSE
+1496 KSKSQ
-1506 LSKASGTTQVATTVG
+1506 
-1521 SYAKAANILKNL
+1521 
-1533 NIGGRVLDYG
+1533 
-1543 AGLGLG
+1543 
-1549 TDAMNGILNGKVKSY
+1549 
-1564 EINSER
+1564 
-1570 WKGKDKVSYTKSED
+1570 VSS
-1584 IDGKFDGI
+1584 
-1592 VSLNVLN
+1592 
-1599 VVPKDV
+1599 
-1605 RDFIV
+1605 
-1610 SDIFNHLSDDG
+1610 
-1621 TAVISSRKFS
+1621 
-1631 GDIDGAK
+1631 
-1638 NFELG
+1638 
-1643 DEPKSYIIKRKQD
+1643 
-1656 GKIIDVFQKGYDG
+1656 
-1669 NELVEYVKGILGD
+1669 
-1682 KAVVEKD
+1682 
-1689 NSFGAAGVI
+1689 
-1698 ITKSTSP
+1698 
-1705 KSKSQV
+1705 
-1711 STQYN
+1711 QYN

-1765 SLAKAVG
+1765 SLAKAIG

-1778 TKIGNFSFVNINT
+1778 AKIGNFSFVKINT
-1791 KDKDGNLV
+1791 KDKDGNIVLRTI
-1799 PNKVS
+1799 S
-1804 LNSVWKDAFGYGEN
+1804 LNNVWKDTIGYGEN
-1818 AIRSMFVKA
+1818 AVRSMFVRA

-1882 MIGNDKKA
+1882 MIGNDKRA

-1900 EAFANEPKEGRPES
+1900 EAFANEPKEGRPNS

-1982 AGAEFDIFKKRKD
+1982 AGAEFDIFKKRKE

-2008 YITIKRMG
+2008 YITVKRMG

-2043 SEVPENNQK
+2043 SEVPEKNQK

-2083 GTQFVSQYMST
+2083 GTQFASQYMST

-2152 RSLDSYDSWAQELT
+2152 RSLESYDSWAQELT

-2177 LDIKKAG
+2177 LDIKRAG
-2184 KKSQGL
+2184 KESQGL
-2190 GVIKSVLGDK
+2190 GVIKNVLGDK

-2235 GVSKEDAIKATA
+2235 GVSKEEAIKATA

-2288 KEKPI
+2288 KEKPV
-2293 FGLMF
+2293 FGLLF
-2298 VAMLTGLSKSFSKLS
+2298 VAMLTGLAKSFSKLS

-2337 VDINFGWKIGGTE
+2337 VDVNFGWKIGGTE

-2365 GYRNNLVSDMSEY
+2365 GYKNNLVSDMSEY
-2378 APLQVQYLGR
+2378 APLQIQYLGR
-2388 GRGIGGYM
+2388 GRGLAGYA
-2396 PKFSDPLLGP
+2396 PKLSDPLLGP
-2406 VVQALIDVDN
+2406 IAQSLFDMDN

-2438 QWFNRVKYIGR
+2438 QWFNRVKYVGR
-2449 SWGTPYAAWAGNMMD
+2449 SWGTPYAAWAENMMD

-2475 INDPLNAM
+2475 VKDPLNAM

-2503 RYLNSMDREVG
+2503 RYLSSMDREVG

-2543 KDVENR
+2543 KDIENR

>member
-1 MSKQQPRTFD
+1 MGELPKMPAKRT
-11 LSKYKTVTE
+11 LE
-20 ADSSDGEIKTFDL
+20 DSFSL
-33 SNYSPKKKD
+33 PLMPKKKE
-42 DTELSGKISSTAG
+42 DTALSGQVSSTAG
-55 SSEQGGNPRQ
+55 SSEPAGNPRQ

-86 DIVDVPIF
+86 DIVDVPVF

-108 QDEFTRADRAGDK
+108 QDEFTRAERAGEK

-130 RKDINSVSLSRS
+130 RKDINSVSLPRS
-142 AQEKLDV
+142 VQEKLDA

-226 GAIAQTMEEKGYD
+226 GAIAQAMEEKGYD

-287 GLKLAKKTFLKEA
+287 GLRLAEKTFLKEA
-300 ETFTEQATKKIVGGI
+300 EVFTEQATKKIVGGI

-325 IGEATGQLVSEGKV
+325 IGEATGQLASEGKI

-397 TAPILQ
+397 TIPILQ

-412 NQVRNNMVVDALD
+412 NEVRNNLVVETLD

-484 DNIVGELAKAKEFE
+484 DNIVGELTKAREFE
-498 TNIKAASPEQTM
+498 SNINAPSPEQTM
-510 PSPIEV
+510 PSPVEV

-521 AINTMTEFVGENLKA
+521 AINTMTDFVGENLKA
-536 FTSTFAILPNGD
+536 FAPTFAILPNGD
-548 YSLSIG
+548 YSLSVG

-567 NKEERQKRRELD
+567 NKEERQQRRELD

-610 KTTLITPKGKVEV
+610 KTTLITPKEKVEV

-690 SDALGLIDNA
+690 NEALGLIDNA

-712 RPVAVTPAV
+712 RPVAVTPAA
-721 EPTVTSEPTTEQ
+721 EPSVA
-733 VTPTEINP
+733 PTE
-741 ENIMLSGLNGGYKS
+741 K
-755 IAGNG
+755 
-760 FDIRSD
+760 
-766 ISVMDKIDA
+766 
-775 GASFALNIIRNGK
+775 
-788 KYVVVGLRLKQDV
+788 
-801 GARTVGRD
+801 
-809 GYSIAVIED
+809 
-818 TGSLPDNTVEVLTNK
+818 LPTPK
-833 AVENTSSVYSRI
+833 
-845 TDATIDSFRPLENEA
+845 
-860 KISKSTTEQV
+860 
-870 DSTKKVPAPNGE
+870 GE
-882 SADTIKSTA
+882 SAATIGLIP
-891 LEVDEKGNEI
+891 LEVDESGNI
-901 NNESNRKIKII
+901 KSTQKAKIV
-912 QSAKKALST
+912 QSAKTALST
-921 LRSVLPNFDIV
+921 LKSVLPNFDII
-932 IHQDEASYN
+932 IHQDETSYN

-954 GNFSYTENEDG
+954 GNFSYTQNEDG

-975 NKANSRTVAHE
+975 NKANNRTVAHE

-999 PAVFKDFKNK
+999 PKVFKEFKKK

-1019 KELINFTNQYEGD
+1019 KELIDFSNQYEGD
-1032 VAYEEYV
+1032 VAYEEYI

-1061 ASLINTVVSKLTNGK
+1061 ASLINNVVSKLTNGK
-1076 ISVFEDVKDTKE
+1076 INVFEDVKDAKE

-1093 NTISASIREGKEI
+1093 NTISSSIREGKQI
-1106 NEANLKT
+1106 TEADLKT
-1113 IQESFGVNALGLS
+1113 MQESFGVNALGLS

-1139 SITSAEI
+1139 SISSAEI

-1175 SDRMVGGYIADA
+1175 SDRMVGGYIQDA
-1187 EGSPLFKF
+1187 EGNPLFKF
-1195 YGGVYYP
+1195 YGGVYFP
-1202 MITGKWWASKSEV
+1202 MITGKWWASRNEV

-1229 ADGYIY
+1229 TDGYIY

-1267 ASIVKKQDIIDS
+1267 ASVVKKQDIITS
-1279 LNKAFNRENVKNK
+1279 LDKAFNREEVKNK
-1292 KPALKSVLNKTN
+1292 KPALKNVLNKSN

-1332 LGVDK
+1332 LGIDK

-1346 ERITIVQTLLGD
+1346 ERKTIVQTLLGD
-1358 PKVKQRRFPSAGSI
+1358 PKVKERRFPSAGSI

-1390 GDMVTVMRTKGELK
+1390 GDMVTIMRTKGELK
-1404 FAKTK
+1404 FTKTK
-1409 IDDSFY
+1409 LDDSFY
-1415 HKSYPAEIYAVDKDG
+1415 HKSYPVEIYAVDKDG

-1461 TWEDYS
+1461 TWDDYS
-1467 SRHNTEMLA
+1467 SRHETEMLA

-1496 KSKSQAIDSE
+1496 
-1506 LSKASGTTQVATTVG
+1506 
-1521 SYAKAANILKNL
+1521 
-1533 NIGGRVLDYG
+1533 
-1543 AGLGLG
+1543 
-1549 TDAMNGILNGKVKSY
+1549 
-1564 EINSER
+1564 
-1570 WKGKDKVSYTKSED
+1570 
-1584 IDGKFDGI
+1584 
-1592 VSLNVLN
+1592 
-1599 VVPKDV
+1599 
-1605 RDFIV
+1605 
-1610 SDIFNHLSDDG
+1610 
-1621 TAVISSRKFS
+1621 
-1631 GDIDGAK
+1631 
-1638 NFELG
+1638 
-1643 DEPKSYIIKRKQD
+1643 
-1656 GKIIDVFQKGYDG
+1656 
-1669 NELVEYVKGILGD
+1669 
-1682 KAVVEKD
+1682 
-1689 NSFGAAGVI
+1689 
-1698 ITKSTSP
+1698 

-1778 TKIGNFSFVNINT
+1778 TKIGNLSFVNINT

-1799 PNKVS
+1799 PNRVS

-2028 EKVANDAN
+2028 QKVANDAN
-2036 YKSYSKL
+2036 YKSYNKL
-2043 SEVPENNQK
+2043 SEVPEKNQK

-2083 GTQFVSQYMST
+2083 GTQFASQYMST

-2184 KKSQGL
+2184 KESQGL

-2200 AAKAYET
+2200 AAKTYET

-2235 GVSKEDAIKATA
+2235 GVSKEEAIKATA

-2321 IRESRP
+2321 IRENRP
-2327 NTTKF
+2327 NTTKL

-2337 VDINFGWKIGGTE
+2337 VDVNFGWKIGDTE

-2378 APLQVQYLGR
+2378 APLQMQYLGR

-2438 QWFNRVKYIGR
+2438 QWFNRVKYVGR
-2449 SWGTPYAAWAGNMMD
+2449 SWGTPYAAWAENMMD

-2475 INDPLNAM
+2475 IKDPLNAM

-2503 RYLNSMDREVG
+2503 RYLNSMDKEVG
-2514 GIVNDWK
+2514 DIVKDWK
-2521 SKQKKSL
+2521 SKYKNSL
-2528 EQIDKIRYDFDNGKI
+2528 EEIDKIRYDFDNGKI
-2543 KDVENR
+2543 KNIENR

-2554 DIEDEYSDLAIDLQ
+2554 DKEEEYSDLAVDLQ

-2584 LIKLQKLK
+2584 LLKLQKLK